1 MPGLFPA
8 TPGAIAPPQPRFPY
22 AATPGSVVPLSPAQS
37 VQGVQGAHGMHGMQ
51 GLPLHMFGAAS
62 GQGGPVNPADFIWA
76 VSSRLPVVEEAS
88 PDRSTAS
95 DPSPVPL
102 DAARARSHG
111 AGRTVKVSW
120 YRPHGKTAI
129 APGLK
134 KVTLKVRVN
143 TPSWEAAASPA
154 AALDASAGEL
164 LAPDGFPA
172 TPVML
177 HLLDVFRTHLGA
189 QFPLVGELGLE
200 AGVENRTAS
209 LFLLLAIAATAARFS
224 KHPLVALPDLEP
236 HEYGKVFYARAKA
249 MVGSML
255 GFPSR
260 EAIAAFVLLA
270 HMGFSEDSESEV
282 WMFTGLAVRMSLD
295 FGLHLTPPPESESG
309 MGARDRRLNRLTFWS
324 VLLMDY
330 ALSFGVGRQ
339 TAFRPEDITQTL
351 PSEDDIG
358 GGAPGAPGAGGGGSD
373 GVRSPFPYAARMMLS
388 YGPLINAL
396 NRGHAPGYGGTR
408 VETARAAAI
417 KEYAR
422 LPPDMQWSVANLQA
436 QNRARHGSI
445 FLHLHLWMHTI
456 LASEYLTGTD
466 LLARRPGKAGKAG
479 KAGAAG
485 AAGSKPPSASSDSG
499 HLHASAAHK
508 EAEKTAAG
516 APALA
521 PTAPVA
527 NGTTAGAM
535 TPNTAA
541 ASNLWRHSVRT
552 IGDILVLSDIINPF
566 MYFALPFVN
575 QAWFVA
581 GCCYVKEIEEARAGA
596 SGAPSR
602 APSPVPVVRA
612 ADEGAERSERGERG
626 RGRRRSAA
634 AGRAAEHGGG
644 CGEPSGWAGGAEG
657 KEGEEGDGEDD
668 GEDEGGCESSGSES
682 ESGGGRPNV
691 DLSRALLTSVA
702 TTNISTLQQGL
713 QKLATYWYG
722 AEWIAGTLRQRIE
735 GIHDVDLGVV
745 RENFASFYALPD
757 AGIAGVPHARAT
769 AGVDPAT
776 ATAAGPGATPGQQL
790 AALGAGF
797 SGDLGGFLSLPF
809 DLESAPVTEQEV
821 AIDQVLPNWGPM

>member
-1 MPGLFPA
+1 MN
-8 TPGAIAPPQPRFPY
+8 T
-22 AATPGSVVPLSPAQS
+22 
-37 VQGVQGAHGMHGMQ
+37 
-51 GLPLHMFGAAS
+51 MFGNGA
-62 GQGGPVNPADFIWA
+62 GQGPVNPTDFIWA

-88 PDRSTAS
+88 PDRSTTS
-95 DPSPVPL
+95 DPSPVAMDPS
-102 DAARARSHG
+102 RPRSQNQ
-111 AGRTVKVSW
+111 GRTVKVSW

-143 TPSWEAAASPA
+143 TPSGEATTPS
-154 AALDASAGEL
+154 AALDGSASEL
-164 LAPDGFPA
+164 FAPDGFPA

-177 HLLDVFRTHLGA
+177 HLLDVFRVHFGA
-189 QFPLVGELGLE
+189 QFPLVAELGLE

-209 LFLLLAIAATAARFS
+209 LFLLLAIGAIAARFS
-224 KHPLVALPDLEP
+224 KHPLVALPELQP

-249 MVGSML
+249 MVGTML

-260 EAIAAFVLLA
+260 EAIIAFVLLA
-270 HMGFSEDSESEV
+270 HLGFSEDSESEV
-282 WMFTGLAVRMSLD
+282 WMFTGLAVRMSVD
-295 FGLHLTPPPESESG
+295 FGLHLTPPPESAMSE
-309 MGARDRRLNRLTFWS
+309 RDRRLNRLTFWS

-351 PSEDDIG
+351 PSEDDIS
-358 GGAPGAPGAGGGGSD
+358 GAEGA
-373 GVRSPFPYAARMMLS
+373 RSPFPYAARMMLS

-396 NRGHAPGYGGTR
+396 NRGYAPGYGGTK

-422 LPPDMQWSVANLQA
+422 LPADMQWNVGNLQA
-436 QNRARHGSI
+436 QNRARQGSI

-466 LLARRPGKAGKAG
+466 LLARRPGKGSG
-479 KAGAAG
+479 SGS
-485 AAGSKPPSASSDSG
+485 GSKPPSASSDG
-499 HLHASAAHK
+499 GNLHPSSAERTAK
-508 EAEKTAAG
+508 EVREKGTEKG
-516 APALA
+516 TEKEKEKGGLS
-521 PTAPVA
+521 V
-527 NGTTAGAM
+527 NGTSVGAM

-581 GCCYVKEIEEARAGA
+581 GCCYVKEIEEARAGLSA
-596 SGAPSR
+596 APSR
-602 APSPVPVVRA
+602 AASPVPEIHV
-612 ADEGAERSERGERG
+612 SEALDL
-626 RGRRRSAA
+626 RSAA
-634 AGRAAEHGGG
+634 VESTEAAGQ
-644 CGEPSGWAGGAEG
+644 SDQ
-657 KEGEEGDGEDD
+657 KEKDGDEKEKEEEDG
-668 GEDEGGCESSGSES
+668 ESSGSES
-682 ESGGGRPNV
+682 ADSRPNV

-735 GIHDVDLGVV
+735 GIHDVDLGLV
-745 RENFASFYALPD
+745 RENFASFYSLPD
-757 AGIAGVPHARAT
+757 AGIAGVPHARAD
-769 AGVDPAT
+769 VDQAT
-776 ATAAGPGATPGQQL
+776 RTPAAGQV
-790 AALGAGF
+790 AAFSGGF
-797 SGDLGGFLSLPF
+797 TGDLGGFLSLPF
-809 DLESAPVTEQEV
+809 DLESGPVTEQEV
-821 AIDQVLPNWGPM
+821 AIDQVLPHWG